1 MGLIKSIVSSVGG
14 TLHEQWQDY
23 ITCDDMPNNVLMVKK
38 TTDTKQISAKSRI
51 EVKQGQI
58 AVIFDSGKILDAT
71 AEPGI
76 YTFDASSSASL
87 FAGQFGGMFK
97 EMWQRFKY
105 NGNVS
110 KQQAVYY
117 INALE
122 IIDNKFGT
130 PAPIPYQDWS
140 HPIPNQMTGILT
152 PLRVE
157 VKCFGK
163 YTFKIVDP
171 FAFVGEVA
179 GLASEII
186 TKDEITEQMRTEV
199 IASFQMVLNA
209 LGNSENKVP
218 VLELPSSTKTIKS
231 IMSNGEFDGDIKR
244 RGISLLNFSVESV
257 TLDDE
262 SEKKIDQYELASNSM
277 MQQGTLVGAYA
288 DAAKEA
294 AGNANGAANGFMGLG
309 MMNMASG
316 GMVGGAATNA
326 FTQTTNEAMQ
336 SMQNQVKEQAAPV
349 APITSAKEE
358 TEVKEELPVCPK
370 CGATVTSK
378 FCQECGTAM
387 ETKEEPVEKKCPKCG
402 TVITGKFCPEC
413 GTAAE

>member
-1 MGLIKSIVSSVGG
+1 
-14 TLHEQWQDY
+14 
-23 ITCDDMPNNVLMVKK
+23 MPNNVLMVKK

-186 TKDEITEQMRTEV
+186 TKDEITEQMR
-199 IASFQMVLNA
+199 
-209 LGNSENKVP
+209 
-218 VLELPSSTKTIKS
+218 
-231 IMSNGEFDGDIKR
+231 
-244 RGISLLNFSVESV
+244 
-257 TLDDE
+257 
-262 SEKKIDQYELASNSM
+262 
-277 MQQGTLVGAYA
+277 
-288 DAAKEA
+288 
-294 AGNANGAANGFMGLG
+294 
-309 MMNMASG
+309 
-316 GMVGGAATNA
+316 
-326 FTQTTNEAMQ
+326 
-336 SMQNQVKEQAAPV
+336 
-349 APITSAKEE
+349 
-358 TEVKEELPVCPK
+358 
-370 CGATVTSK
+370 
-378 FCQECGTAM
+378 
-387 ETKEEPVEKKCPKCG
+387 
-402 TVITGKFCPEC
+402 
-413 GTAAE
+413 